1 LSTIE
6 IRINEA
12 YRDYTPPFNAAAIV
26 HKLLR
31 TVPVK
36 YLQGLDCVVL
46 TNDIALSRKDRVGR
60 VWCRKRKYDKSRVL
74 GRYRPRSRTCLP
86 YIELRVD
93 KLVAAFKA
101 VPLPFRV
108 PFLRDVIFGHVLFH
122 EVGHHIHHTIRPE
135 HNEKEDVADTWAG
148 KLNANFVRKT
158 YWYGPSVLR
167 IYKFMRRR
175 QWIPD

>member
-12 YRDYTPPFNAAAIV
+12 YRDYTPPFNAAAV
-26 HKLLR
+26 VSKLLR

-60 VWCRKRKYDKSRVL
+60 VWSRKRKYDKSRVL

-108 PFLRDVIFGHVLFH
+108 PFMRDVIFGHVLFH

-135 HNEKEDVADTWAG
+135 HNEKEDVADNWAG
-148 KLNANFVRKT
+148 KLNANFIRKT